1 MRRDVESEAASTRLT
16 LVRQLWPSYYI
27 IYFLTIHLSSIH
39 YRQFL
44 ILMLAWHDKDNW
56 PQYSLK
62 HLLPIYIGLH
72 QVLCTYTMAISLVF
86 YGTPD
91 SDSVS
96 GSLILVPALGSL
108 FLLLACCIYFDMIVF
123 ISSFYILSCHVQLS
137 LRSLFFSSE
146 TEREWIRMGGGGEE
160 IEGVGVGRTVW
171 EKNPLLVKGKKDIKI
186 GNILVSDSPSMEGQD
201 GTVRCKVSQDGY
213 RQMAG
218 RL

>member
-1 MRRDVESEAASTRLT
+1 
-16 LVRQLWPSYYI
+16 
-27 IYFLTIHLSSIH
+27 
-39 YRQFL
+39 
-44 ILMLAWHDKDNW
+44 
-56 PQYSLK
+56 
-62 HLLPIYIGLH
+62 
-72 QVLCTYTMAISLVF
+72 MAISLVF

-160 IEGVGVGRTVW
+160 LEGVGVGRTV
-171 EKNPLLVKGKKDIKI
+171 
-186 GNILVSDSPSMEGQD
+186 
-201 GTVRCKVSQDGY
+201 
-213 RQMAG
+213 
-218 RL
+218 